1 MVWPNTST
9 RRDTKPLCS
18 TEQVEI
24 NVLFFLLGTTTRSAT
39 SRGSCDWSTATT
51 TAAKF
56 LQLLLAFLNDFMD
69 CLSCQLRDQC
79 LGELLVV
86 LCVDRLQYLLDVLLR
101 WAIFACESR
110 HQVSCNVLESH
121 DC

>member
-24 NVLFFLLGTTTRSAT
+24 NVLFFLFFFNLLLFLLGTTTRSAT

-69 CLSCQLRDQC
+69 CLSCQLRVQC
-79 LGELLVV
+79 LV
-86 LCVDRLQYLLDVLLR
+86 DVLLR